1 MTEGKQ
7 IWLLNVD
14 YASKSNF
21 KQFNKRHPNEYR
33 SCFAN
38 LKKVK
43 GLLES
48 GCKVGGFQIGFFR
61 AEGEGLY
68 RIGQSKVRG
77 AKETRLYVYPS
88 EQDKRIYIL
97 RIGTKDSQ
105 QADMRKA
112 KGILRQIKEGRD
124 GHGQK

>member
-1 MTEGKQ
+1 MTDDKQ
-7 IWLLNVD
+7 KWLLNVD
-14 YASKSNF
+14 HASKPNF
-21 KQFNKRHPNEYR
+21 KRFNKGHPREYR

-38 LKKVK
+38 LEKVR

-48 GCKVGGFQIGFFR
+48 GCKVGGFQVGFFR
-61 AEGEGLY
+61 PEGEGLY

-88 EQDKRIYIL
+88 EKDKRIYIL

-105 QADMRKA
+105 QKDIREA
-112 KGILRQIKEGRD
+112 KRILRQIKERA
-124 GHGQK
+124 